1 MRRPSPLPALL
12 ALGLLG
18 GLVPVSCGRAE
29 APPAG
34 SGKGPP
40 PNVVLIVWD
49 TCRAD
54 RLSAYGHTRPTTP
67 HLEALARTGVRYAHC
82 STPAPWTAPAHAS
95 LFSGLAMHRHGL
107 EVGAGDRVHQGIPL
121 LAETLGRAGY
131 ETVAFTANAYISD
144 LTGLSRGLRLLENVR
159 DQISVVQDAE
169 RILASVK
176 GWLSVRTPDPSK
188 EGPFFLFA
196 NFMDCHL
203 PLRPPAADV
212 EAVREPDLS
221 AQDLQAA
228 KSIDGPAAL
237 AHLLGI
243 RRVDDGAL
251 RGYRARYDAA
261 ARYLDRRTA
270 ELLDLLRAR
279 GFLKDAIVVVTSDHG
294 EHLGE
299 HGMLDHRISLYDTL
313 LRVPL
318 VVHRPGRYEGG
329 AVVQAEVSLMDVYP
343 TILAEAGVAV
353 PAGTG
358 LDARPLPPKGGE
370 GRTLLGE
377 FASVEAHLDTLRRGF
392 PGEPDSRFEPLY
404 LDIASARDPASR
416 PGARKYIRWT
426 RGGPGPAET
435 LVREELYD
443 TVADPGE
450 TRDLLPGG
458 GAAARADAE
467 RLAAEIVR
475 MRREGT
481 K

>member
-1 MRRPSPLPALL
+1 VRRSPPTALF

-18 GLVPVSCGRAE
+18 GLV
-29 APPAG
+29 AG
-34 SGKGPP
+34 SCSGEEKAKGPP
-40 PNVVLIVWD
+40 PNVILVVWD

-54 RLSAYGHTRPTTP
+54 RLSAFGHPRPTTP
-67 HLEALARTGVRYAHC
+67 HLEALAAKGVRYARC
-82 STPAPWTAPAHAS
+82 SSPAPWTAPAHAS
-95 LFSGLAMHRHGL
+95 LFTGLAMHRHGL
-107 EVGAGDRVHQGIPL
+107 EVGRGDRVHQSIPL
-121 LAETLGRAGY
+121 LAETMTKAGY
-131 ETVAFTANAYISD
+131 ETVAFTANAYVSD
-144 LTGLSRGLRLLENVR
+144 LTGLSRGFRFLENVA
-159 DQISVVQDAE
+159 DPAAGSHDAD
-169 RILASVK
+169 RVLASVK
-176 GWLSVRTPDPSK
+176 QWLAVRMPEPAKS
-188 EGPFFLFA
+188 GPFLLFL

-203 PLRPPAADV
+203 PLKPPRADV
-212 EAVREPDLS
+212 DAVITPDVTM
-221 AQDLQAA
+221 QDLLAA
-228 KSIDGPAAL
+228 TAVDGPAAL

-251 RGYRARYDAA
+251 RGNRARYDGA
-261 ARYLDRRTA
+261 ARFLDRKTA

-279 GFLKDAIVVVTSDHG
+279 GFLQNALVVVTSDHG

-329 AVVQAEVSLMDVYP
+329 AVVDAEVSLMDVYP
-343 TILAEAGVAV
+343 TILAEAGVEV

-358 LDARPLPPKGGE
+358 LDARVLPPRGGE

-377 FASVEAHLDTLRRGF
+377 FASVEAHIDSLRRGF
-392 PGEPDSRFEPLY
+392 PGEPDSRFEPLH
-404 LDIASARDPASR
+404 LDIASARDPETR
-416 PGARKYIRWT
+416 PNRRKYIRWT
-426 RGGPGPAET
+426 RGGPGAGER

-443 TVADPGE
+443 FVADPGE

-458 GAAARADAE
+458 GAAARADAD

-475 MRREGT
+475 MRAEGT